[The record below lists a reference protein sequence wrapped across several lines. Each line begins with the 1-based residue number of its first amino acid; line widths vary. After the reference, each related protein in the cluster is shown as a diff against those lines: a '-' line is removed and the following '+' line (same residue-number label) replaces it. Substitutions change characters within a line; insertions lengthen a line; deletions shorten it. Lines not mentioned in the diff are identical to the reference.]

1 MSTAYK
7 LQDEW
12 LLSYAAGALNPGRSL
27 MVASHLAYHDDLQ
40 NPVADAETIGGAL
53 LNSMKEAEVSDSVF
67 DQLMSRIDKNPV
79 PEVKPVTAGSGLYPQ
94 ALAEFID
101 GDVNSLK
108 WNFMGPGMQNS
119 RLWTGPNDE
128 RLWLLR
134 ARGGVVVPEHGHN
147 GEEWTLLLKGSYRT
161 HVGEYRIGDVDIA
174 NEDIVHQPQ
183 INPDEECVCLVFTEG
198 PVRLNSMLGR
208 LLQPLIGV

>member
-1 MSTAYK
+1 
-7 LQDEW
+7 

-40 NPVADAETIGGAL
+40 NTVADAEVIGGAL
-53 LNSMKEAEVSDSVF
+53 LNSMTEADVSDSAF
-67 DQLMSRIDKNPV
+67 DQLMSRIDKNPA
-79 PEVKPVTAGSGLYPQ
+79 PEVKPVAAGSSMYPE
-94 ALAEFID
+94 ALTEFID

-108 WNFMGPGMQNS
+108 WKFMGPGMQNS

-134 ARGGVVVPEHGHN
+134 ARGGVMVPEHGHN

-161 HVGEYRIGDVDIA
+161 DLGEYGVGDVDVA
-174 NEDIVHQPQ
+174 DEEIVHQPK

-208 LLQPLIGV
+208 LIQPMIGV

>member
-1 MSTAYK
+1 MRTAHK

-40 NPVADAETIGGAL
+40 NTVADAEAIGGAL
-53 LNSMKEAEVSDSVF
+53 LTSMEKAEVNDSVF
-67 DQLMSRIDKNPV
+67 DQIMSRIDKNPV
-79 PEVKPVTAGSGLYPQ
+79 QEVKPVARASNEYPE
-94 ALAEFID
+94 ALTEFID
-101 GDVNSLK
+101 GDVNALK
-108 WNFMGPGMQNS
+108 WRFMGPGMQHS

-134 ARGGVVVPEHGHN
+134 ARGGVMVPEHGHN

-161 HVGEYRIGDVDIA
+161 DLGEYGAGDVDVA
-174 NEDIVHQPQ
+174 DEAIVHQPK

-198 PVRLNSMLGR
+198 PVRLNSLLGR
-208 LLQPLIGV
+208 MVQPLIGV